1 MFVYFVL
8 TGRVE
13 TLHKIN
19 FFFFTSWYVY
29 ISLILSIYSLLIS
42 KKELKAKGI
51 MACHLFLSF
60 YVIIFS
66 RSDWGVRKDIIGFL
80 GHLYFSECHYLLSE
94 LETSLGSTQSELEHT
109 SLVLALNLTELSHI
123 MGPPEFCAHGA
134 SRVPHANTVV

>member
-1 MFVYFVL
+1 M
-8 TGRVE
+8 
-13 TLHKIN
+13 
-19 FFFFTSWYVY
+19 Y